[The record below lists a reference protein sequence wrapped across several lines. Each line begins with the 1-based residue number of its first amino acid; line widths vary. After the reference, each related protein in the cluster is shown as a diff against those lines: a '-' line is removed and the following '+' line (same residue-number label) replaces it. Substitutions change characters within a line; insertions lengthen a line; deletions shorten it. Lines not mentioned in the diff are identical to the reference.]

1 METKIISATV
11 SLKSGFT
18 HVLFNLAAQGYDYI
32 KISYSGSGDSGC
44 IDEIYL
50 APKGTI
56 TIENDEVEE
65 HDETDYA
72 FADDNL
78 WALIENKVYEYVLNG
93 ADDWYNNEGGGGTL
107 YISTLDGSYYANHY
121 VNIIETIDSVLTGKF
136 GDN

>member
-1 METKIISATV
+1 ME
-11 SLKSGFT
+11 
-18 HVLFNLAAQGYDYI
+18 Q
-32 KISYSGSGDSGC
+32 
-44 IDEIYL
+44 E
-50 APKGTI
+50 
-56 TIENDEVEE
+56 EE